1 MKIVLLEFFS
11 GEPVCGECEIC
22 MNLVDEIAKKYGDK
36 LKVKKYIG
44 PSAKDKF
51 EEYNLEVTPA
61 IVIEETI
68 MIIGITPSRETL
80 KKAIDIELEYE

>member
-1 MKIVLLEFFS
+1 MVLLEFFS
-11 GEPVCGECEIC
+11 GEPVCGECEVC
-22 MNLVDEIAKKYGDK
+22 MNLVDEIAKEYGDK

-44 PSAKDKF
+44 LKAKEKF
-51 EEYNLEVTPA
+51 EKYHLQLTPA

-80 KKAIDIELEYE
+80 RKAIDTELEFE